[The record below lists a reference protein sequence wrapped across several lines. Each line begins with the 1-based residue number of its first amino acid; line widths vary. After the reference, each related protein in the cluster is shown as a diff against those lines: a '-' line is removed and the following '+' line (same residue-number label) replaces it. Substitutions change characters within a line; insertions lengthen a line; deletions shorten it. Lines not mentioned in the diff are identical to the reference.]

1 VPCGNDGVAR
11 TGRGRRRHRRSSCGN
26 PEVGVAAP
34 ATTVI
39 DLDAPVS
46 KDLVRRRFDTGALN
60 RVWTSDITYLRT
72 GQGWRYLC
80 AVRDG
85 CSRRVI
91 G

>member
-1 VPCGNDGVAR
+1 
-11 TGRGRRRHRRSSCGN
+11 
-26 PEVGVAAP
+26 VGVAAP